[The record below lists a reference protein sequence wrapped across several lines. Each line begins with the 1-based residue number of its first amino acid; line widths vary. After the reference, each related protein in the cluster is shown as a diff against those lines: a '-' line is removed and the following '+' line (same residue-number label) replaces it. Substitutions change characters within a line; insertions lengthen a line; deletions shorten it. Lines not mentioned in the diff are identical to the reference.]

1 MSASVASTV
10 PRSYYPTRLARNVLK
25 TTLKRMANNFAQNER
40 VFWHD
45 RAVIDSI
52 SKDIGQRGTWK
63 ERCDLSFAKVS
74 PYCTAHILRS
84 HGAANSSLS
93 KWMLYLH
100 GGYFCLFSPEYYYEV
115 ASKLAEESGCEGVII
130 PHYRRPPEH
139 NAPAALDDCVST
151 YQWMRTE
158 GGAEKVAVAGDSAGG
173 NLGAALMLK
182 TQDRPP
188 EACCLCSP
196 YLDLT
201 NASDSYRINRDTD
214 PIVSDELN
222 HKVAWIYLQG
232 AFDYDSLKKEGKP
245 HQPFGTQSRVAEFH
259 TAAQNPLA
267 SPLYAPN
274 LPEVFSH
281 TPLQI
286 QASLSEALL
295 SDSVRFY
302 SKVTGESMPSNEDL
316 VRHNEYIRFSSS
328 QGHVLEL
335 FPKEGH
341 AFPVTSPKRPDSQK
355 ALQSSAVFVKN
366 ALNTNPN

>member
-84 HGAANSSLS
+84 RGAASSSLS

-139 NAPAALDDCVST
+139 
-151 YQWMRTE
+151 
-158 GGAEKVAVAGDSAGG
+158 K
-173 NLGAALMLK
+173 
-182 TQDRPP
+182 
-188 EACCLCSP
+188 
-196 YLDLT
+196 
-201 NASDSYRINRDTD
+201 
-214 PIVSDELN
+214 
-222 HKVAWIYLQG
+222 
-232 AFDYDSLKKEGKP
+232 
-245 HQPFGTQSRVAEFH
+245 
-259 TAAQNPLA
+259 
-267 SPLYAPN
+267 
-274 LPEVFSH
+274 
-281 TPLQI
+281 
-286 QASLSEALL
+286 
-295 SDSVRFY
+295 
-302 SKVTGESMPSNEDL
+302 
-316 VRHNEYIRFSSS
+316 
-328 QGHVLEL
+328 
-335 FPKEGH
+335 
-341 AFPVTSPKRPDSQK
+341 
-355 ALQSSAVFVKN
+355 
-366 ALNTNPN
+366 